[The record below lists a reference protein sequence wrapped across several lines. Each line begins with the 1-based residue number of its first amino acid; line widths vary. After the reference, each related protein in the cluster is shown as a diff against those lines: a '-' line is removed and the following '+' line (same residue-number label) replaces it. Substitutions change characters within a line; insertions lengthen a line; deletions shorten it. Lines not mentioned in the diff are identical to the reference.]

1 MSYVTRVIIVLSLL
15 LAASHSAFAIREFD
29 IRTIE
34 SLGRKLYEKDQQSSS
49 SQSEPE
55 QRAIRSARDALKG
68 IDLRG
73 YRFVILSDPKGSG
86 FLVYALATSR
96 DPEEIVVGIHYRVTV
111 SADASRAERV
121 DALSRTHIVA
131 TKKNLPQ
138 GYQRLVG
145 FVLAQLV
152 SDKPVET
159 LVYLTLR
166 HNASCMVVT
175 PNQSVWWIEHGKIRK
190 EKKKASESKPSSQ

>member
-1 MSYVTRVIIVLSLL
+1 MSYVTRVILFVGFLI
-15 LAASHSAFAIREFD
+15 AASHSAFAIREFD
-29 IRTIE
+29 IRTLE
-34 SLGRKLYEKDQQSSS
+34 SLGRKLYEKSQQASS
-49 SQSEPE
+49 SQTELE
-55 QRAIRSARDALKG
+55 QRAIRSAKDALKG
-68 IDLRG
+68 SDLRR
-73 YRFVILSDPKGSG
+73 YRFVALPDPKSSG
-86 FLVYALATSR
+86 FLIYALATSP

-121 DALSRTHIVA
+121 DALSRTRIVA

-138 GYQRLVG
+138 DYKLVG

-175 PNQSVWWIEHGKIRK
+175 PDESVWWIEHGKITK
-190 EKKKASESKPSSQ
+190 HKKKPSEVKPSSQ

>member
-1 MSYVTRVIIVLSLL
+1 MSYVTRVILVLSLL

-29 IRTIE
+29 IPTIE

-49 SQSEPE
+49 SQSGPE
-55 QRAIRSARDALKG
+55 QRAIRSAKDALKG

-73 YRFVILSDPKGSG
+73 YRFVVLSDPKGSG

-121 DALSRTHIVA
+121 DALSRTRIVA

-138 GYQRLVG
+138 GYQRLAG
-145 FVLAQLV
+145 FVLGQLV

-175 PNQSVWWIEHGKIRK
+175 PDESVWWIEHGKITKDKR
-190 EKKKASESKPSSQ
+190 KASEIKPSSQ

>member
-1 MSYVTRVIIVLSLL
+1 MSYATRVIVVVALFAFTSRT
-15 LAASHSAFAIREFD
+15 AFAIREFD

-34 SLGRKLYEKDQQSSS
+34 SLGRKLYEKSQKGSS
-49 SQSEPE
+49 SQSELE
-55 QRAIRSARDALKG
+55 QRAIRSAKDGLKG

-73 YRFVILSDPKGSG
+73 YRFLVLRDPKGSG

-96 DPEEIVVGIHYRVTV
+96 DPEEIVVGIHYRVSV
-111 SADASRAERV
+111 PVDASRVERV
-121 DALSRTHIVA
+121 DALSRTRIVA
-131 TKKNLPQ
+131 RKKNLPQ
-138 GYQRLVG
+138 GYRLVG
-145 FVLAQLV
+145 FVLAQVV

-175 PNQSVWWIEHGKIRK
+175 PDESVWWIEHGKIRK
-190 EKKKASESKPSSQ
+190 DKKKPSEIKASSP

>member
-1 MSYVTRVIIVLSLL
+1 MSYVTRVIVVLSLL
-15 LAASHSAFAIREFD
+15 FAASHSAFAIREFD

-55 QRAIRSARDALKG
+55 QRARRSAKDALKG

-73 YRFVILSDPKGSG
+73 YRFVVLSDPKGSG

-111 SADASRAERV
+111 SADASRVERA
-121 DALSRTHIVA
+121 DA
-131 TKKNLPQ
+131 
-138 GYQRLVG
+138 
-145 FVLAQLV
+145 
-152 SDKPVET
+152 
-159 LVYLTLR
+159 
-166 HNASCMVVT
+166 
-175 PNQSVWWIEHGKIRK
+175 
-190 EKKKASESKPSSQ
+190 